1 MALLWYIVQKTW
13 YCCSTRPKHGII
25 VVYATKHDNN
35 MALFARMSTVKVYCS
50 CIPLYTSTHFVMLLF
65 I

>member
-13 YCCSTRPKHGII
+13 YCCGTRPKHGII

-35 MALFARMSTVKVYCS
+35 MVLFAHMSNVKVYCS
-50 CIPLYTSTHFVMLLF
+50 LYNVYLSTQEHIL
-65 I
+65 